1 MPRSRRAPSD
11 DGLASTAAM
20 DASTVHALNAFLVHH
35 DAVEDPL
42 VAYVGAAEI
51 IFLALLAGLF
61 VLARGFQRH
70 RARRGA
76 VAAGLSAAVALAV
89 GQVLSAVVHRPRPF
103 VADPSAVHL
112 FARHA
117 ADAGFPS
124 DPAPASFAI
133 AVAILLRSRRW
144 GYVTLAMA
152 IVLSVGRVPM
162 GFHYPSDLIA
172 GAALA
177 SATAIALY
185 VPPVRGPLHE
195 FADRAGAL
203 WDGVVAAAA
212 ARVRT

>member
-1 MPRSRRAPSD
+1 
-11 DGLASTAAM
+11 M

-51 IFLALLAGLF
+51 VFLVLLAGLF
-61 VLARGFQRH
+61 ALARGFQRH

-76 VAAGLSAAVALAV
+76 VAAGLSAAVALAI
-89 GQVLSAVVHRPRPF
+89 GQVLSALVHRPRPF

-112 FARHA
+112 FTRHA

-124 DPAPASFAI
+124 DHATASFAI

-152 IVLSVGRVPM
+152 VVLSVGRVAM
-162 GFHYPSDLIA
+162 GFHYPSDVIA
-172 GAALA
+172 GAALG

-185 VPPVRGPLHE
+185 LPPVRRPLHE
-195 FADRAGAL
+195 LADRAGAI

>member
-1 MPRSRRAPSD
+1 
-11 DGLASTAAM
+11 M

-35 DAVEDPL
+35 DAIEDPL

-51 IFLALLAGLF
+51 LFLVLLAALF
-61 VLARGFQRH
+61 ALARGFQRH

-76 VAAGLSAAVALAV
+76 VAAGFSAVVALAI
-89 GQVLSAVVHRPRPF
+89 GNVLSALVHRPRPF
-103 VADPSAVHL
+103 VADPSSVHL

-124 DPAPASFAI
+124 DHATASFTI

-152 IVLSVGRVPM
+152 IVLSVGRVAM
-162 GFHYPSDLIA
+162 GFHYPSDVLA
-172 GAALA
+172 GAALG

-185 VPPVRGPLHE
+185 VPPVRAPLHAL
-195 FADRAGAL
+195 ADRVGSIWEGA
-203 WDGVVAAAA
+203 VSAV
-212 ARVRT
+212 TP

>member
-1 MPRSRRAPSD
+1 
-11 DGLASTAAM
+11 M

-51 IFLALLAGLF
+51 LFLALVAGLF

-89 GQVLSAVVHRPRPF
+89 AHVLSVLVDRPRPF

-124 DPAPASFAI
+124 DHATASFAI

-152 IVLSVGRVPM
+152 VVLSVGRVAM
-162 GFHYPSDLIA
+162 GLHYPSDVIA
-172 GAALA
+172 GAALG

-185 VPPVRGPLHE
+185 LPPVRRPLHE
-195 FADRAGAL
+195 LADRTGAV
-203 WDGVVAAAA
+203 WDGLVATVA

>member
-1 MPRSRRAPSD
+1 
-11 DGLASTAAM
+11 M
-20 DASTVHALNAFLVHH
+20 DASTVHALNVFLLHH

-51 IFLALLAGLF
+51 LFLALLAGLF

-70 RARRGA
+70 PARRGA
-76 VAAGLSAAVALAV
+76 VAAGLSAAVALGV
-89 GQVLSAVVHRPRPF
+89 GHVLSALVDRPRPF

-124 DPAPASFAI
+124 DHATASFAI

-152 IVLSVGRVPM
+152 VVLSVGRVAM
-162 GFHYPSDLIA
+162 GLHYPSDVIA
-172 GAALA
+172 GAALG

-185 VPPVRGPLHE
+185 LPPVRRPLHE
-195 FADRAGAL
+195 LADRTGAV
-203 WDGVVAAAA
+203 WDGVVAAVA
-212 ARVRT
+212 ARVRA

>member
-1 MPRSRRAPSD
+1 
-11 DGLASTAAM
+11 M
-20 DASTVHALNAFLVHH
+20 DASTVHVLNAFLVRH
-35 DAVEDPL
+35 DAIEDPL
-42 VAYVGAAEI
+42 VAYVGAAEVV
-51 IFLALLAGLF
+51 FLALLAGLF

-76 VAAGLSAAVALAV
+76 VAAGFSAAVALAI
-89 GQVLSAVVHRPRPF
+89 GQVLSVLVHRPRPF

-124 DPAPASFAI
+124 DHATASFAI

-152 IVLSVGRVPM
+152 VVLSVGRVAM
-162 GFHYPSDLIA
+162 GFHYPSDVLA
-172 GAALA
+172 GAALG

-185 VPPVRGPLHE
+185 LPAVRRPLHDL
-195 FADRAGAL
+195 ADRAGAIF
-203 WDGVVAAAA
+203 DAIVASAT
-212 ARVRT
+212 ARVRM

>member
-1 MPRSRRAPSD
+1 
-11 DGLASTAAM
+11 M
-20 DASTVHALNAFLVHH
+20 DASTVHLLNAFLVHH

-51 IFLALLAGLF
+51 VFLALLAGLF
-61 VLARGFQRH
+61 LLSRGLQRQS
-70 RARRGA
+70 ARRGA
-76 VAAGLSAAVALAV
+76 VAAGLSAAVALAI
-89 GQVLSAVVHRPRPF
+89 GQVLSALVHRPRPF

-124 DPAPASFAI
+124 DHATASFAI

-144 GYVTLAMA
+144 GYLALAMA
-152 IVLSVGRVPM
+152 IVLSVGRVAM
-162 GFHYPSDLIA
+162 GFHYPTDVIA
-172 GAALA
+172 GAALG

-185 VPPVRGPLHE
+185 APPVRRPLHE
-195 FADRAGAL
+195 LADRAGAI
-203 WDGVVAAAA
+203 WDRVIASTA